1 MSKTTLVV
9 EATNVTKTYM
19 LGKVPVE
26 ALRGVNLKVES
37 GDFLAILGP
46 SGSGKSTMLNL
57 VGALDKP
64 TSGTLL
70 IDGVDISKLNDNQ
83 LAELRLKIGFV
94 FQFFNLIPRLT
105 AKDNVELSMSIAN
118 MGKAERKKHAIELL
132 ETVGLKDRVNHKPAE
147 LSGGQQQRVAIARA
161 LANNPKFLLLD
172 EPTNDLDIPT
182 LETLEESLLD
192 FPGAVVLITHDRCM
206 LDRICNTLL
215 ALGNPE
221 QNELFSDYH
230 QWEASLKKLAPPV
243 KAKEEK
249 PTRAPSKAKLSYAE
263 KKEYEQMEEKILKL
277 EEEVR
282 QLNLKLESPEI
293 AQNPQELQIVCSQIG
308 LLETRIEQHYLRWEE
323 LEKKLSNP

>member
-1 MSKTTLVV
+1 MSKRTLVV

-37 GDFLAILGP
+37 GDFVAILGP

-132 ETVGLKDRVNHKPAE
+132 EKVGLKDRVNHKPAE

-172 EPTNDLDIPT
+172 EPTGNVDSRTASEVLT
-182 LETLEESLLD
+182 LIKKLNVENKVSIIM
-192 FPGAVVLITHDRCM
+192 VTHDQH
-206 LDRICNTLL
+206 L
-215 ALGNPE
+215 AR
-221 QNELFSDYH
+221 
-230 QWEASLKKLAPPV
+230 EATRTVQMFDGEITSEV
-243 KAKEEK
+243 VNKE
-249 PTRAPSKAKLSYAE
+249 
-263 KKEYEQMEEKILKL
+263 
-277 EEEVR
+277 
-282 QLNLKLESPEI
+282 
-293 AQNPQELQIVCSQIG
+293 
-308 LLETRIEQHYLRWEE
+308 
-323 LEKKLSNP
+323 